1 MDINK
6 RILSQL
12 TREQQIVYTAM
23 MMNPQ
28 QIPLFNEKETVASNQ
43 TGKVIQEMFKNN
55 VYKSMRLGN
64 DSKVVSDSAILAQ
77 KWLKMAVRI
86 FIFFVFW
93 THC

>member
-64 DSKVVSDSAILAQ
+64 DSKVVLE
-77 KWLKMAVRI
+77 
-86 FIFFVFW
+86 
-93 THC
+93 